1 MWKKLIL
8 LSLAAVALSGCGA
21 QSDDNYGVY
30 ADGEFYFV
38 ANYSQHK
45 INFTNEAHPG
55 PDILLGEIAQGK
67 GIGFTTW
74 RNKTSCGMT
83 DDKGN
88 SFVIPR
94 NLPIFARNHTTYI
107 VTPQPVVFRQA
118 DNGNNPHS
126 VFVTVKTGEGT
137 PYSYLYDDTMGIRFI
152 DRNNR
157 DGSFDRRLF
166 LEQGVGLLSHCRGF
180 SFDDY
185 RD

>member
-1 MWKKLIL
+1 MIKKLVL
-8 LSLAAVALSGCGA
+8 LGFAAMTLSACGP

-45 INFTNEAHPG
+45 INFTNDAHPG

-94 NLPIFARNHTTYI
+94 GGTVVARDHITYSI
-107 VTPQPVVFRQA
+107 TPQPPVFTA
-118 DNGNNPHS
+118 ANDGKPPHS
-126 VFVTVKTGEGT
+126 VFVTVTTAKGV
-137 PYSYLYDDTMGIRFI
+137 PYAYLYDDTLGIRFI
-152 DRNNR
+152 DRNNQ
-157 DGSFDRRLF
+157 DGSFDRRIF

-185 RD
+185 RE